1 MKTFYRRRIAYKFD
15 SSEIDNDKKSD
26 FFSAVHL
33 DICNISSSLMVM
45 VNFSNTVKIK
55 IKNHREE
62 SKLTIIVPKSKNLTL
77 LLLTFKG
84 HLFFLIIQNR
94 NNLFVSSAK
103 MNLIM

>member
-1 MKTFYRRRIAYKFD
+1 LLPIRLKDALHFNFTYHFND
-15 SSEIDNDKKSD
+15 NSSPQSS
-26 FFSAVHL
+26 FSL
-33 DICNISSSLMVM
+33 LPEQ
-45 VNFSNTVKIK
+45 
-55 IKNHREE
+55 REE